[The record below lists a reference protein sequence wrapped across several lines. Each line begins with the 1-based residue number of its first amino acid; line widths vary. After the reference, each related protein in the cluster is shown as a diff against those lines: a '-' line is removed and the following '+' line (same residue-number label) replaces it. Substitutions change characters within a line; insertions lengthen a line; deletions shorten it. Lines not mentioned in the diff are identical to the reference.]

1 MKRILSLALISAYV
15 TIGFAQHQN
24 ISGLKLPA
32 PMKEKATEITPE
44 GANTSIIDFFPGKND
59 YPVSTTVIGNTY
71 FDTQTYNSGNLMNRI
86 YEYPDGTIGATWMLV
101 GDALNPD
108 RGTAYNYFDGTEWGT
123 QSQHLGNDPKDG
135 FPSYAPW
142 GPNGEVVVHYQ
153 YIAGD
158 GPLKILRRENKGT
171 GDWQES
177 ILAPPA
183 GNHSLVWHSMITSG
197 ANHEFIHILALVYDD
212 PYLGQD
218 DALLYYRSSDGGV
231 TWDINGV
238 VIDGLGADFY
248 PSISSL
254 KYSWAQPVGNT
265 IAFTFGF
272 DEFDGLLF
280 KSDDNGTTWQKT
292 VVYDSPF
299 DPMNVPTDIDT
310 YGCGDGTSAVTLD
323 SQGKAH
329 VVFGRMLRSRA
340 TSTWY
345 YSPLGSEGLIYW
357 DETMPAL
364 DSTIVS
370 SYTLENLAAAGNLVG
385 YITPTTA
392 TVNIINGQPDYGVG
406 LTSQPQLSIYSDN
419 EFSLVYSSI
428 SPENT
433 LDGIYYRHLYFTRTF
448 DGGLTWSDPY
458 PLNDAI
464 EFQFSECVYPAL
476 APLYNSKI
484 QVLYQEDY
492 TPGTGAGFGLG
503 EENYMTHLL
512 MLPYNV
518 GIKEA
523 GKSAGIEVSQNYPNP
538 AHNTT
543 QIAVKL
549 EKSSDVSLNISDM
562 LGKALKFQQ
571 PQNMNAGTNFI
582 TLDVSDLP
590 AGIYFYTVQVNDQKV
605 TRKFIV
611 Q

>member
-1 MKRILSLALISAYV
+1 MKRILPLVMISMFV
-15 TIGFAQHQN
+15 TSGYAQRQN
-24 ISGLKLPA
+24 ISGIKLPA
-32 PMKEKATEITPE
+32 IMKEKAPEITPE
-44 GANTSIIDFFPGKND
+44 GNNVSLINFFPGVSD
-59 YPVSTTVIGNTY
+59 YEVSTQVIGDTY

-86 YEYPDGTIGATWMLV
+86 FEFQDGTIGATWMLV
-101 GDALNPD
+101 GETGVPD
-108 RGTAYNYFDGTEWGT
+108 RGTAYNYFDGTQWGT
-123 QSQHLGNDPKDG
+123 QDQHIGSDAKDG

-142 GPNGEVVVHYQ
+142 GPNGEIVAHYQ

-158 GPLKILRRENKGT
+158 GPIKILRRENKGT

-177 ILAPPA
+177 TLTPPA
-183 GNHSLVWHSMITSG
+183 GYHSLVWHSMITSG
-197 ANHEFIHILALVYDD
+197 ANHEFIHLLALVYDD

-238 VIDGLGADFY
+238 VIDGLGAGFY
-248 PSISSL
+248 PSIPSL

-272 DEFDGLLF
+272 DEFDGLVF
-280 KSDDNGTTWQKT
+280 KSNDNGNTWQKM

-299 DPMNVPTDIDT
+299 DPMNVPPDIDT
-310 YGCGDGTSAVTLD
+310 YGCGDGTSAITLD

-340 TSTWY
+340 GSTWY

-357 DETMPAL
+357 DESMPAL

-370 SYTLENLAAAGNLVG
+370 SYTLGNLSAAGNLVG
-385 YITPTTA
+385 YITPVTA

-406 LTSQPQLSIYSDN
+406 LTSQPQLSIANDN
-419 EFSLVYSSI
+419 EFSLVYSAI
-428 SPENT
+428 SPENA
-433 LDGIYYRHLYFTRTF
+433 LEGIYYRHLYFTRTM

-458 PLNDAI
+458 PLNDNI

-476 APLYNSKI
+476 APLYASKLQI
-484 QVLYQEDY
+484 LYQEDFA
-492 TPGTGAGFGLG
+492 PGTGEGNGLG
-503 EENYMTHLL
+503 EENYMTYLDLL
-512 MLPYNV
+512 LYNV
-518 GIKEA
+518 GVKDA
-523 GKSAGIEVSQNYPNP
+523 GVPTGIQVSQNYPNP
-538 AHNTT
+538 AQSST

-549 EKSSDVSLNISDM
+549 AESSKVTFIVTDIC
-562 LGKALKFQQ
+562 GKILKHQDQQ
-571 PQNMNAGTNFI
+571 EMNSGTNFI
-582 TLDVSDLP
+582 SLDVSDFP
-590 AGIYFYTVQVNDQKV
+590 KGIYFYTVRVNDQKI
-605 TRKFIV
+605 TRKFLV